1 MAWVI
6 RSDDVY
12 LTDFTDQPWWGLRD
26 EAKRFTS
33 REAAKKVARRV
44 RSYQFTWSEVVVVR
58 LVRKKRRA
66 A

>member
-1 MAWVI
+1 MAWVV
-6 RSDDVY
+6 RSCDLY

-26 EAKRFTS
+26 EAKRFAS
-33 REAAKKVARRV
+33 REEARKAARSV
-44 RSYQFTWSEVVVVR
+44 RFYEFTWDCVEVVR